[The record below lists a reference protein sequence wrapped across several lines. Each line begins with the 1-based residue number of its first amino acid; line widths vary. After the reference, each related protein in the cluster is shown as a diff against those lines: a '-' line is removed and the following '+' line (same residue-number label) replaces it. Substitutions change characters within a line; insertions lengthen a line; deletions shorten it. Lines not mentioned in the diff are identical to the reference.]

1 MKLIYKFIITIIFI
15 FFYSTYSVAAERDLD
30 RALETL
36 LAGYN
41 IDEYLKI
48 RDDEEIN
55 SGFYEIR
62 PGDTLDEIINRA
74 IGDTSIRNEIL
85 REAFV
90 RANPNSFRNSNP
102 NYMFSGVKIRMPTA
116 DDIIGLLF
124 KADSRELSST
134 SRSRQSWVYFP

>member
-1 MKLIYKFIITIIFI
+1 MIFSSGELAKIFAPVSTFIPITV
-15 FFYSTYSVAAERDLD
+15 S
-30 RALETL
+30 
-36 LAGYN
+36 
-41 IDEYLKI
+41 
-48 RDDEEIN
+48 DEEIN

-134 SRSRQSWVYFP
+134 SRSRESWVYFP